1 MHPPP
6 SLTRPPLLTRP
17 QVEQTANMNRAV
29 QEYQHHARQDHRAAL
44 QRKQLI
50 EARKE
55 FIENQSKA
63 KVRQARMQRIAEMSL
78 ATLDNSDS
86 LLAYVPSQQS

>member
-1 MHPPP
+1 MPT
-6 SLTRPPLLTRP
+6 LADTP

-63 KVRQARMQRIAEMSL
+63 KVSQTRMKRIAGMSKFPFVL
-78 ATLDNSDS
+78 
-86 LLAYVPSQQS
+86 SQQS